1 MKPNEMNDHRIRA
14 PVVSYGQEWSR
25 MDMVKNGQLFY
36 GQEWS
41 SGQVV
46 LDGQEW
52 SRCAWWSR
60 MVKNGQANGQEWE
73 TADNAFAR
81 CYHSLLLF
89 VFTVASTTYTVVLE
103 CLHMVTATTVN
114 YSRDKESMKIAAT
127 LITVVVVIS
136 EIAPPFSAG
145 LPEGLVNSRER
156 QIVRLKRHPQGY
168 GYGTGSYFYGHY
180 GGGVN
185 NNYGGVNIGAINR
198 KNINL

>member
-1 MKPNEMNDHRIRA
+1 MPHHVNLFCHTTTAIVPMDEFYYELEQLKFSGSSRHKAQWTSSVE
-14 PVVSYGQEWSR
+14 SYNS
-25 MDMVKNGQLFY
+25 FY
-36 GQEWS
+36 
-41 SGQVV
+41 
-46 LDGQEW
+46 
-52 SRCAWWSR
+52 
-60 MVKNGQANGQEWE
+60 
-73 TADNAFAR
+73 
-81 CYHSLLLF
+81 
-89 VFTVASTTYTVVLE
+89 
-103 CLHMVTATTVN
+103 VTATTVN

-145 LPEGLVNSRER
+145 LPEGLVNSRES
-156 QIVRLKRHPQGY
+156 VRLKRHPQGY